1 MPFDPAL
8 PVNSA
13 NIKAAEL
20 RAQFNGLKELID
32 AIPEGPPG
40 PQGET
45 GPQGPQGD
53 PGPAGDPGGPQGP
66 QGEPGPPGA
75 DGEVTNAAMTAAIDG
90 AIAGTSANTNAG
102 GTLDTAFADPDM
114 EALRQKLN
122 ELITTARR

>member
-13 NIKAAEL
+13 NIKATEL

-53 PGPAGDPGGPQGP
+53 PGGPPGP

-75 DGEVTNAAMTAAIDG
+75 DGEVTNAAMSAAIDG
-90 AIAGTSANTNAG
+90 AIAGTSANTNAVE
-102 GTLDTAFADPDM
+102 TLDTPFADSDM

-122 ELITTARR
+122 ELITAARR